1 MSKVTAINDEYT
13 DIQEVAVKKIKLPKG
28 NLDNLIDEGKKSRI
42 AATPKVEKPVKV
54 QEIEEVRPKVVEE
67 PKHEEM
73 PLYMNSH
80 EYKPKDIEFDETAI
94 KEKIAENYKNLANFD
109 KKTEAK
115 MEPVQKPNLNDKIA
129 QFEKLLGTDVIIM
142 QDKMDMFRKVFNEK
156 NGKVQDA
163 KAEQAKYADAFI
175 KAKNEEQAARADK
188 EVKEARTKQ
197 MNNKDH
203 FVYLTVGENEAGEV
217 VEAIRYVNEALK
229 NLYNINQNLYKEA
242 IARIEKCE
250 SDKKEINQS
259 SEKAGNEI
267 HKYVAEL
274 SRFIDEKT
282 PLLEEII
289 KVNNQYKTMQKES
302 DKAIKDEYEAI
313 TEEENAKIGIS
324 LNNGSQDVIP
334 NINPGMNAFENFRQA
349 ASEGGNEAAVGT
361 YDNFMNDFEDVGIY
375 GRTI

>member
-42 AATPKVEKPVKV
+42 AAAPKVEKPVKV

-203 FVYLTVGENEAGEV
+203 FVYLTVGENEVGEV

>member
-1 MSKVTAINDEYT
+1 MSNVTVVSDEYT
-13 DIQEVAVKKIKLPKG
+13 NIQEVAVKKIKVTKP
-28 NLDNLIDEGKKSRI
+28 NLGTMMDEGKNSR
-42 AATPKVEKPVKV
+42 AAAAPKVEEPVKV
-54 QEIEEVRPKVVEE
+54 QEIEEVKPKVVEE
-67 PKHEEM
+67 PKNEEM
-73 PLYMNSH
+73 PLYMNSR
-80 EYKPKDIEFDETAI
+80 EYKPKDIGFDETAI

-109 KKTEAK
+109 KKPETK
-115 MEPVQKPNLNDKIA
+115 IEPVQKLNLNEKIA
-129 QFEKLLGTDVIIM
+129 KFEKLLGADVIIM
-142 QDKMDMFRKVFNEK
+142 QDKMEMFRKVFNEK

-175 KAKNEEQAARADK
+175 KAKNEEQTARTDK

-217 VEAIRYVNEALK
+217 VEAIRYVNESLK

-242 IARIEKCE
+242 VAKIEKCE
-250 SDKKEINQS
+250 ADKKEINKA
-259 SEKAGNEI
+259 SEKAGTEI

-274 SRFIDEKT
+274 SKFIDDKT

-313 TEEENAKIGIS
+313 TEEENAKIGIN
-324 LNNGSQDVIP
+324 LNTEPQDVIP
-334 NINPGMNAFENFRQA
+334 NINPEMNAFENFSQA

-361 YDNFMNDFEDVGIY
+361 YDNFMNDFGDMDVY
-375 GRTI
+375 GRAR